1 MFLNPQIQRTLQNSS
16 IDDSIFSWCEAFL
29 IERKA
34 RGCAKGTLSFYQQ
47 KLKSFLEYCDSR
59 VIHNVCQITPNIIRQ
74 YLLYLQETNHNPG
87 GIHAGYRAIRAFLFW
102 YEDEVEP
109 ENWSNPIQK
118 VKAPRV
124 PVEALEPVEFETVSQ
139 MINTCESNTF
149 TGIRDKAILLFLLDT
164 GVRAGEF
171 LSINIEDINQARG
184 DILIREGKG
193 KKPRYVYVGKHAKR
207 ALRKY
212 LAKRSDNYPALWVT
226 HPRYGSD
233 RLSYDGLRGVMTR
246 RAELAVVEAPSL
258 HDFRRA
264 FALSMLRN
272 GTDIFTL
279 AKLMG
284 HKGISVLQRYLH
296 QTHQDTEVAHRKA
309 SPVEIGLHNSL

>member
-1 MFLNPQIQRTLQNSS
+1 MFLNNNTQRTLINSS
-16 IDDSIFSWCEAFL
+16 VDDSIFSWAEAFL

-47 KLKSFLEYCDSR
+47 KLKPFLEYCESQ
-59 VIHNVCQITPNIIRQ
+59 VIQNVLQITPNLIRQ
-74 YLLYLQETNHNPG
+74 YLLYLEETNHNPG
-87 GIHAGYRAIRAFLFW
+87 GIHAGFRAIRAFLFW

-109 ENWSNPIQK
+109 ESWSNPIQK

-124 PVEALEPVEFETVSQ
+124 PVEPLEPVEFETVSQ
-139 MINTCESNTF
+139 LLETCQSNTF
-149 TGIRDKAILLFLLDT
+149 TDVRDKAILLFLLDT

-171 LSINIEDINQARG
+171 LSINIEDVNQARG
-184 DILIREGKG
+184 DILIRHSKG
-193 KKPRYVYVGKHAKR
+193 KKPRYVYIGKHSKR
-207 ALRKY
+207 AIRKY
-212 LAKRSDNYPALWVT
+212 LKFRKDDNPALWVT
-226 HPRYGSD
+226 HPRYDSF
-233 RLSYDGLRGVMTR
+233 RLTYDGLRSVIVR
-246 RAELAVVEAPSL
+246 RAKKAGVETPSL

-264 FALSMLRN
+264 FALSMLRS

-296 QTHQDTEVAHRKA
+296 QTHQDTEEAHRRA
-309 SPVEIGLHNSL
+309 SPVEVGLHQM